1 MRTLTPTLA
10 VLAGLVLALSVG
22 LNGQLREAP
31 IPHTSGQSVSPVFE
45 GWFPNPDGSFSL
57 SFGYFNRNYDEVVDI
72 PVGPDNRIE
81 PGPADQGQPTR
92 FQTRRHT
99 GTFTVRVPKGFDE
112 KQTVTWTLVR
122 AGQTISVPGR
132 LHPDW
137 KIDALRESTS
147 DNTPPVVR
155 LSASGPS
162 GQGPAGVRVAAT
174 ATKGTPMPL
183 NIWVKDDNVFKA
195 TGGGEGKPVMGI
207 ILSTYRGTGKVAFS
221 TTEPK
226 IVAGKTSATATFSEA
241 GSYVLRA
248 LAWDA
253 SGRQG
258 FVMAGGFQC
267 CWTNAYI
274 DVTVK

>member
-1 MRTLTPTLA
+1 MKILTPTQL
-10 VLAGLVLALSVG
+10 VRAGLVLALSAV
-22 LNGQLREAP
+22 LHGQLREAP
-31 IPHTSGQSVSPVFE
+31 IPHLSGQSVSPVFE

-147 DNTPPVVR
+147 DNTPPVVK
-155 LSASGPS
+155 LAASGPS
-162 GQGPAGVRVAAT
+162 GQGPGGVRLAAT
-174 ATKGTPMPL
+174 ATKGAPMPL
-183 NIWVKDDNVFKA
+183 TIWVTDDNVFKA
-195 TGGGEGKPVMGI
+195 TGGGEGKPVMGL
-207 ILSTYRGTGKVAFS
+207 ILGTHRGTGKVTFS

-226 IVAGKTSATATFSEA
+226 IVAGKASATATFAEA
-241 GSYVLRA
+241 GSYVLRV

-253 SGRQG
+253 SGRQAL
-258 FVMAGGFQC
+258 VMAGGFQC